1 MQCQQGLTHIKDK
14 TMFNLRKRLESLPKS
29 KLPLSWDIANPLLP
43 WHIQIQEDVTQ
54 LKKLIK
60 LHKWELDLDYNKLL
74 AHGFSIVITN
84 LQKEIIWVCSNFL
97 NMTGYTPKEAI
108 GQKPSFLQ
116 GARTNKKQVELISEQ
131 LKRYETVSARL
142 INYRKDNE
150 PYLCE
155 IKIYPLKNT
164 EGQVT
169 HFLAIEK
176 DKDE

>member
-1 MQCQQGLTHIKDK
+1 
-14 TMFNLRKRLESLPKS
+14 MFNLRKRLESLPKS

-54 LKKLIK
+54 LEKLIK
-60 LHKWELDLDYNKLL
+60 LHKWDLDLDYNKLL

-84 LQKEIIWVCSNFL
+84 LQREIIWVSSNFF
-97 NMTGYTPKEAI
+97 NMTGYTLKEAV

-116 GARTNKKQVELISEQ
+116 GARTNRKHVELISEQ
-131 LKRYETVSARL
+131 LKRFETVSARL
-142 INYRKDNE
+142 INYRKDTE

-164 EGQVT
+164 DGQVT

>member
-1 MQCQQGLTHIKDK
+1 
-14 TMFNLRKRLESLPKS
+14 MFNLRKRIESLPKS

-74 AHGFSIVITN
+74 AHGCSIVITN
-84 LQKEIIWVCSNFL
+84 LQREIIWVSNNFL
-97 NMTGYTPKEAI
+97 KMTGYTPNEAI

-131 LKRYETVSARL
+131 LKRFEKISTRL

-155 IKIYPLKNT
+155 IKIYPLRNT
-164 EGQVT
+164 NGQVT

-176 DKDE
+176 NKDE